1 VQQTFGTAAV
11 QIEVVQSKLSQVLLG
26 EH

>member
-11 QIEVVQSKLSQVLLG
+11 QIEVVQSKLSRVLIG